1 MRSGFPTRPAL
12 FGKTTW
18 SPHGSD
24 GGAGKNP
31 HEGFGTGGTR
41 EAMKWICSSKETS
54 GSSPSNAN
62 YLKGKTKKAAKGIE
76 KLKKFYGKSEID
88 HAYIACPT
96 TIAFDIG
103 PGITAMP
110 GGKTLET

>member
-31 HEGFGTGGTR
+31 HEGFGTDGTR
-41 EAMKWICSSKETS
+41 EAMKLIVK
-54 GSSPSNAN
+54 
-62 YLKGKTKKAAKGIE
+62 I
-76 KLKKFYGKSEID
+76 
-88 HAYIACPT
+88 IACT
-96 TIAFDIG
+96 LFNISDMDSSGQGGTWNLGRQKFNDNSKSG
-103 PGITAMP
+103 PIY
-110 GGKTLET
+110 LSL